1 MANDIPQLLINARV
15 YNASK
20 VLLGMADAEIGD
32 LEYMTES
39 IAGLGIAGEIDLP
52 ALGHL
57 KSLTLKL
64 KWNSV
69 CDSAVTLL
77 APKSH
82 QLEIYASLQNWSY
95 GEGIIKPVGC
105 RVSALAVPKKSGIGK
120 FEPAKKM
127 EPESEFEVYYLK
139 MGIGGQ
145 TMLEFDKFNFK
156 CVISGTDYLA
166 DVRSQLGL

>member
-1 MANDIPQLLINARV
+1 MGNQIPQLLINAKV

-20 VLLGMADAEIGD
+20 ALLGMADAEISD
-32 LEYMTES
+32 LEYLTES

-57 KSLTLKL
+57 KSITLKL

-69 CDSAVTLL
+69 CESAIELL

-95 GEGIIKPVGC
+95 SEGVLKPVGC
-105 RVSALAVPKKSGIGK
+105 RVSARAVPKKSGVGK

-139 MGIGGQ
+139 MAIGGAN
-145 TMLEFDKFNFK
+145 MLEFDKFNFK
-156 CVISGTDYLA
+156 CAISGTDYLA